1 AGKAVTGNAPRW
13 DAVGAIY
20 GSRV

>member
-1 AGKAVTGNAPRW
+1 AAVRGNAPRW